1 MNTSE
6 ITGHTRVAA
15 VIGWPI
21 DHSLS
26 PTIHNAG
33 FRSMGVDWTYVAL
46 PIPAGGC
53 QPILELCRQG
63 ALGGLSVT
71 MPHKTAV
78 FEQCDRLSPA
88 AERLRSVNTV
98 VRGSD
103 GSLVGHSTDGDGL
116 LDSLRAED
124 VDVTDRTVLVL
135 GWGGAARSVTD
146 ALVRHRAGRIVI
158 SNRSGVD
165 ESERSAIAPDS
176 SSIPW
181 FRRNEV
187 LASVDLVINCTSVG
201 MGSFGEANSENSPID
216 VADLRSGTV
225 VTDLVYHPLSTPLLQ
240 GARSRGCRVVGGLG
254 MLIHQAAR
262 QQALWIGSEPDVAAM
277 TDAALRRLDAPR

>member
-1 MNTSE
+1 MNPSD
-6 ITGHTRVAA
+6 ITGRTRVAA

-21 DHSLS
+21 EHSLS

-33 FRSMGVDWTYVAL
+33 FASMGVDWTYVAL

-53 QPILELCRQG
+53 EPILDLCRQG

-71 MPHKTAV
+71 MPHKAAV
-78 FEQCDRLSPA
+78 FARCDRLSPA

-98 VRGSD
+98 VRDTD

-116 LDSLRAED
+116 LDSLRAEG
-124 VDVTDRTVLVL
+124 VDVSDRSVLVL

-146 ALVRHRAGRIVI
+146 ALVRHGAGEILI

-165 ESERSAIAPDS
+165 EGERSAIAPDS

-181 FRRNEV
+181 SRRNEV
-187 LASVDLVINCTSVG
+187 LSSIDLVINCTSVG
-201 MGSFGEANSENSPID
+201 MGSAGEANAENSPVD
-216 VADLRSGTV
+216 TAALHPGTV
-225 VTDLVYHPLSTPLLQ
+225 VTDLVYHPLTTPLLR
-240 GARSRGCRVVGGLG
+240 GATHRGCRVVGGLG

-262 QQALWIGSEPDVAAM
+262 QQVLWIGSVPDVAAM
-277 TDAALRRLDAPR
+277 TDAALRRLDIPR